1 MSDTQSKANS
11 GDYNNKLDYPVQKD
25 FQKVYVYARGNV
37 IANGVPRNTIDE
49 HQMTAWKTAGHTVEI
64 EDGKTAYRA
73 ATQAY
78 GAETVRLEK
87 QFRSDLEDEH
97 DMKGH
102 PKANMLFSK
111 AWSLGHSAGY
121 SEVANY
127 YDDLVDLVK

>member
-1 MSDTQSKANS
+1 MSVHAKANS
-11 GDYNNKLDYPVQKD
+11 GDYNNKLDYLVQKD

-49 HQMTAWKTAGHTVEI
+49 HQMNAWKTTGHTVEI
-64 EDGKTAYRA
+64 EDDKEGLKAARA
-73 ATQAY
+73 AY
-78 GAETVRLEK
+78 GAETARLEAL
-87 QFRSDLEDEH
+87 FRSDLEDEH